1 MNFTSFAFIF
11 FVTFTWVLSVA
22 AQTNMQR
29 LALLSLASLLFYAS
43 WGMVSLVSVLGASG
57 LTYFVSLRMEATN
70 RYRLYWAGLGISGL
84 VTLLLVNRIYSSV
97 SSSWII
103 ILGTSYY
110 SLQAIGY
117 LVDLAQQRL
126 KPERNLL
133 MVFLFLTYFP
143 QALAGPI
150 NRAEPFFSQLLGL
163 RPQTRQLAPLLK
175 QILYGFFCKLILA
188 DQLGFLVD
196 PILDHASAQGPF
208 VLFLG
213 SLGYALQLYFDFW
226 GYTLI
231 VTGISEAFGLKM
243 ISNFNYPYLA
253 TSFREFWQRWHI
265 SLSSWFRDYVYK
277 PLGGN
282 RTKGFP
288 VVVLITFLL
297 SGLWHGFALNFVVW
311 GGFHAILYGTETWF
325 KRLNSHSSRRI
336 KPPLILKRLIFWF
349 ILLLSWLIFRG
360 VNWDPVENGT
370 EPYEITL
377 FQVCILVAALMTCI
391 ADHLKWIDM
400 VIKTKPRTWSDF
412 AWELTFINML
422 LISLFVLGDLGK
434 REFIYF
440 NF

>member
-1 MNFTSFAFIF
+1 MNFTSFAFLV
-11 FVTFTWVLSVA
+11 FVTLTWALSVA
-22 AQTNMQR
+22 SKTNTQR
-29 LALLSLASLLFYAS
+29 LALLSLVSLLFYAS
-43 WGMVSLVSVLGASG
+43 WGIISFISVLGAGG
-57 LTYFVSLRMEATN
+57 LTYFVSIRMSATN
-70 RYRLYWAGLGISGL
+70 RYRFYWAALGINGL
-84 VTLLLVNRIYSSV
+84 ITLLLINRIFSFTT
-97 SSSWII
+97 SSWIM

-110 SLQAIGY
+110 SLQAMSY

-126 KPERNLL
+126 KPERNFL

-150 NRAEPFFSQLLGL
+150 NRAEPFFSQLRDL
-163 RPQTRQLAPLLK
+163 RPQTRQLGPLMK

-196 PILDHASAQGPF
+196 PILDHAGAQGPF

-213 SLGYALQLYFDFW
+213 ALGYALQLYFDFW

-231 VTGISEAFGLKM
+231 VMGISEAFGLKM

-282 RTKGFP
+282 RTKWFP
-288 VVVLITFLL
+288 ILVLITFLL
-297 SGLWHGFALNFVVW
+297 SGLWHGFALNFIVW
-311 GGFHAILYGTETWF
+311 GGVHAILYTTEIGV
-325 KRLNSHSSRRI
+325 KRLNSHSIRSI
-336 KPPLILKRLIFWF
+336 KLPLILRRLIFWF
-349 ILLLSWLIFRG
+349 ILLVTWLIFRG
-360 VNWDPVENGT
+360 LIWDTAEQRT

-377 FQVCILVAALMTCI
+377 FQVVILVVALLTCTV
-391 ADHLKWIDM
+391 DHLEWIDS
-400 VIKTKPRTWSDF
+400 VINKKPNTWGDF
-412 AWELTFINML
+412 ARELAFINIL
-422 LISLFVLGDLGK
+422 LIILFVLGDLGK
-434 REFIYF
+434 KEFIYF